1 MHVGDYATRG
11 QLNSPVSFP
20 CRHGSRRHP
29 SALRRL
35 VLALEFIAHLF
46 KSDPF
51 HTLVLVD
58 IFNDSRSDQQ
68 GTPHETVRTRES
80 PNLPLMHKK
89 NMRTTRHIR
98 MNSHGEDK
106 FIVLAIEVV
115 KMILPEHQLH
125 QKAPSSNEL
134 NPLGQKRSKL
144 TFQSSS
150 TSLGFTQP

>member
-1 MHVGDYATRG
+1 M
-11 QLNSPVSFP
+11 QLVASS
-20 CRHGSRRHP
+20 
-29 SALRRL
+29 
-35 VLALEFIAHLF
+35 
-46 KSDPF
+46 
-51 HTLVLVD
+51 
-58 IFNDSRSDQQ
+58 
-68 GTPHETVRTRES
+68 TVRVHFLAGMGAEGILAPSGGLFLLLKSSHICSKVTHSTPSCLLIYSMILDPISKASHMRIRTRQS

-98 MNSHGEDK
+98 MNSHGKDK
-106 FIVLAIEVV
+106 LIVLAIEVV

-134 NPLGQKRSKL
+134 NPLGRKRSKL